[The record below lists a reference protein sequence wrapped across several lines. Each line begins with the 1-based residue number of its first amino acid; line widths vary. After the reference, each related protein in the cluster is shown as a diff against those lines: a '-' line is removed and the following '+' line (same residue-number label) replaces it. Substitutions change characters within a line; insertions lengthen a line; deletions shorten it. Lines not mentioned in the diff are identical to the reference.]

1 MSAETVT
8 VTMNAAE
15 TVYDPTSVQADVLAD
30 LKASTN
36 LPSGDSLVPGQLS
49 LSHLQVI
56 EAGSD
61 GTFALSVSGVDYYRP
76 AISLGQL
83 RSQLTGH
90 NPGDVKGIVK
100 QQIPDVQS
108 VSVNETPLQLFF
120 MPFSSSRIQIVET
133 FVAST
138 PGSSSSSSTG

>member
-15 TVYDPTSVQADVLAD
+15 TVYNPASVQAEVLAD

-49 LSHLQVI
+49 LNHLQII

-61 GTFALSVSGVDYYRP
+61 GTFAMSVSGVDYYRP
-76 AISLGQL
+76 SISLGQL
-83 RSQLTGH
+83 RSQLAGH
-90 NPGDVKGIVK
+90 NPGDVSGIVK
-100 QQIPDVQS
+100 HQIPDVQS
-108 VSVNETPLQLFF
+108 VKVDETPLQLFF

-133 FVAST
+133 FVART
-138 PGSSSSSSTG
+138 AASS